1 VMARRFGKPRRMAPR
16 WWAPRW
22 LILSLAGSVLAGLL
36 AACGAGA
43 AASDSANV
51 LTLYNGQH
59 EQTTQALVAA
69 FEKKTGI
76 KVTIRSDDEDVLVA
90 QIEQEGSRSPA
101 DVIYTENSPPL
112 ERLQFKHLLAPVA
125 HSTLATVPAKDSS
138 AAGDWVAVSGRVS
151 VLAYNT
157 SKLKPAQLPSS
168 VLALASP
175 QWRGKIGIAPQETDF
190 QPIITSIAHTY
201 GKATALHWLAGLK
214 ANAEGNVYPDNET
227 LVAKINSGQVE
238 VGLINHYYWWR
249 LRAQTGASGMHSAL
263 HYFAAGSP
271 GYVLDISGAAALASA
286 PHKAAAQKFLAF
298 LDSPQGQ
305 RIISS
310 SDSYEY
316 PLRAGIPPHAGLPP
330 FASLHPD
337 PADTVTVLGDGA
349 LALSLLQQAQLG

>member
-1 VMARRFGKPRRMAPR
+1 VMARRFGKPRWMAPR
-16 WWAPRW
+16 WLA
-22 LILSLAGSVLAGLL
+22 LGLAGSVLPGLL

-43 AASDSANV
+43 AASDSASA

-59 EQTTQALVAA
+59 EQATQALVSA

-76 KVTIRSDDEDVLVA
+76 KVTIRSDDEDVLVG

-112 ERLQFKHLLAPVA
+112 ERLQFRHLLAPVNHA
-125 HSTLATVPAKDSS
+125 ALAAVPARDSS
-138 AAGDWVAVSGRVS
+138 TAGDWLAVSGRVS

-157 SKLKPAQLPSS
+157 SKLKPAGLPAS

-201 GKATALHWLAGLK
+201 GKAAALHWLEGVK
-214 ANAEGNVYPDNET
+214 ANAGSNVYPDNET

-249 LRAQTGASGMHSAL
+249 LRAQTGAAGLHSAL
-263 HYFAAGSP
+263 HYFAPGSP

-286 PHKAAAQKFLAF
+286 PHKSAAQKFLAF
-298 LDSPQGQ
+298 LVSPQGQ
-305 RIISS
+305 RIIAT

-316 PLRAGIPPHAGLPP
+316 PLRPGIPPHTGLPP

-337 PADTVTVLGDGA
+337 PADTISVLGDGA